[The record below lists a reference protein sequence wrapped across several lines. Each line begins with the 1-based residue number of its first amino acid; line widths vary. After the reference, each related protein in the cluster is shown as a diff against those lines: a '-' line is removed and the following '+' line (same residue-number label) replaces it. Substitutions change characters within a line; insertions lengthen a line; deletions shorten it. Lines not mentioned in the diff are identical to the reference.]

1 MGTGIGAIDDLSAS
15 RVLREAAPIQ
25 KRNFV
30 VMEVRGNL
38 LQEERVEA
46 LARWSSFKR
55 VATIIVGEPPLAFKK
70 ESQEMMLKVKQET
83 SDAEHKTKIA
93 QEKQKW
99 LSAKAV
105 KKAEKEKKKQADRIK
120 KMQEA
125 MLKKQK
131 YEQAKREAK
140 AKGEPEPPAP
150 EEEKAEEEV
159 EEEEEPEE
167 PEPMETD
174 PPQVELTAEE
184 KKAWF
189 VKKPVS
195 DMTSYLLNTS
205 FKKFSVPTKAEGFD
219 ELKCVWQAEQKAT
232 QYMKSWV
239 QEKKLN
245 SRVEDLV
252 GGEWFQ
258 KKFQEWNKTIQ
269 SYHAK
274 QNAFKASVSQKATE
288 AALFE
293 TKKKAYEAE
302 KAKAEKEGKEMPVM
316 PDELKTEPPKEEPK
330 VDPETIDVFG
340 VEDINDVGGGQPLYL
355 AFQHEDWTMLA
366 LRFELYLIAHA
377 FRKDANDPDRMS
389 IPVEHL
395 SFYYNKYYKKA
406 LNPKAFG
413 CETFEET
420 IKLVRDTVVTS
431 PSGHKG
437 LKVIEAQIPE
447 ELESNNV
454 FILLTE
460 WERRERQRR
469 IDMGDESAKLK
480 MMGSSWS
487 AGVMP
492 AVAAGA
498 MTPGAV
504 APGAAATMPGVVR
517 PAGAVQAAAAAALLQ
532 QVRPAVA
539 MPTTVRPVMPV
550 AGVRPGV
557 MTPIRPFQPA
567 WRGW

>member
-1 MGTGIGAIDDLSAS
+1 M
-15 RVLREAAPIQ
+15 
-25 KRNFV
+25 
-30 VMEVRGNL
+30 
-38 LQEERVEA
+38 
-46 LARWSSFKR
+46 
-55 VATIIVGEPPLAFKK
+55 AFKK
-70 ESQEMMLKVKQET
+70 ESQEMMLQVKQEK

-274 QNAFKASVSQKATE
+274 QNAFKAAVSQKATE

-293 TKKKAYEAE
+293 TKEKAYEAE
-302 KAKAEKEGKEMPVM
+302 KAKAEKEGKEVPAMPE
-316 PDELKTEPPKEEPK
+316 ELKAEPPKEAPK
-330 VDPETIDVFG
+330 VDLEHIDVFS
-340 VEDINDVGGGQPLYL
+340 VDDINDVGGGEPLYS
-355 AFQHEDWTMLA
+355 AFQYEDWTLLS
-366 LRFELYLIAHA
+366 LRFELYLIAHS
-377 FRKDANDPDRMS
+377 FQKDANDPDLVSM
-389 IPVEHL
+389 PGEHL
-395 SFYYNKYYKKA
+395 SFYYQKYYRKS
-406 LNPKAFG
+406 LNPKTFG
-413 CETFEET
+413 CNTFEET
-420 IKLVRDTVVTS
+420 LKLVRDTVVTS
-431 PSGHKG
+431 QSGHKG
-437 LKVIEAQIPE
+437 LKVLEAQVPE
-447 ELESNNV
+447 DLECNNV
-454 FILLTE
+454 FLLLTE

-469 IDMGDESAKLK
+469 IDMGDESAKPK
-480 MMGSSWS
+480 MPNAPTQMLAMG
-487 AGVMP
+487 
-492 AVAAGA
+492 AVPVGA
-498 MTPGAV
+498 VTPGA
-504 APGAAATMPGVVR
+504 APTAPVGIRPAAAVPAAVPSAAAVALMQQR
-517 PAGAVQAAAAAALLQ
+517 PAFTPLQ
-532 QVRPAVA
+532 PMA
-539 MPTTVRPVMPV
+539 VRPVLPF
-550 AGVRPGV
+550 AGVRPAW
-557 MTPIRPFQPA
+557 PFQAA
-567 WRGW
+567 WTGW